1 MLQVS
6 FSSLQSANRKGI
18 VFTDT
23 TGAYDVVSNPDGYGA
38 PNATIAQIS
47 QANLYITDT
56 GGTTHV
62 VNVYPTFPSS
72 SNATFTVNNTD
83 LGLLA
88 TDVLPDGFYKVRYEV
103 QGTTS
108 TQNGV
113 LSSVTKDMLLS
124 GGVECCVRK
133 MAAKGDCNCKKPEA
147 VEARMLYEAMILSA
161 ENCDET
167 CAEKILKELQRMCN
181 KKCNCNGL

>member
-6 FSSLQSANRKGI
+6 FSELQSANRKGI

-23 TGAYDVVSNPDGYGA
+23 TGAYDVVSNPDGYGS

-56 GGTTHV
+56 GGTLHT
-62 VNVYPTFPSS
+62 VNVYPTFPSAL
-72 SNATFTVNNTD
+72 NASFTVNNTD
-83 LGLLA
+83 LGLTA
-88 TDVLPDGFYKVRYEV
+88 NDVLPDGFYTVRYEV
-103 QGTTS
+103 QGTTG

-113 LSSVTKDMLLS
+113 LSSVSKKVLLS
-124 GGVECCVRK
+124 GGLDCCVRK
-133 MAAKGDCNCKKPEA
+133 LAAKGDCNCKKPEA
-147 VEARMLYEAMILSA
+147 VEARMLYEAMVLAA

-167 CAEKILKELQRMCN
+167 CAEKIFKELQRMCN
-181 KKCNCNGL
+181 KKCKCYGV

>member
-6 FSSLQSANRKGI
+6 FSHKQSSNRKGV

-23 TGAYDVVSNPDGYGA
+23 TGAYDVVSNPDGYGT

-47 QANLYITDT
+47 QATLYITDT
-56 GGTTHV
+56 GGTLHT
-62 VNVYPTFPSS
+62 VNVYPTFPS
-72 SNATFTVNNTD
+72 AVDGTFTVNNTD
-83 LGLLA
+83 LGLA
-88 TDVLPDGFYKVRYEV
+88 SDVLLPDGFYNVRFEV
-103 QGTTS
+103 QGTTG

-113 LSSVTKDMLLS
+113 LSSVTKRILLS

-147 VEARMLYEAMILSA
+147 VEARMMYEAMILSA
-161 ENCDET
+161 DNCDET
-167 CAEKILKELQRMCN
+167 CAQKILTELQRMCN
-181 KKCNCNGL
+181 KNCNCNGL

>member
-6 FSSLQSANRKGI
+6 FSEAQSSNRKGV
-18 VFTDT
+18 VFTEL
-23 TGAYDVVSNPDGYGA
+23 TGAYNVVSNPDGYGV
-38 PNATIAQIS
+38 PNATIAQIT
-47 QANLYITDT
+47 QATLYITDT
-56 GGTTHV
+56 GGTLHT

-72 SNATFTVNNTD
+72 TNGTFTVNNTD
-83 LGLLA
+83 LGLTANDL
-88 TDVLPDGFYKVRYEV
+88 LPDGFYKVRYEV
-103 QGTTS
+103 QGTTG

-113 LSSVTKDMLLS
+113 LSSVTKDILLY

-133 MAAKGDCNCKKPEA
+133 LAAKGDCNCKKPEA
-147 VEARMLYEAMILSA
+147 VEARMMLEAMILAA

-167 CAEKILKELQRMCN
+167 CAQKILTELQRICN

>member
-6 FSSLQSANRKGI
+6 FSSLQSTNRKGI

-47 QANLYITDT
+47 QAILYITDT
-56 GGTTHV
+56 GGTLHT
-62 VNVYPTFPSS
+62 VNVYPTFPSA
-72 SNATFTVNNTD
+72 SNASFTVNNTD
-83 LGLLA
+83 LGLTLN
-88 TDVLPDGFYKVRYEV
+88 DVLPDGFYKVRYEV
-103 QGTTS
+103 QGTTG

-113 LSSVTKDMLLS
+113 LSSLTKNILLS

-133 MAAKGDCNCKKPEA
+133 MASNGDCNCKKPKA
-147 VEARMLYEAMILSA
+147 VEARMLYEAMVLSA

-181 KKCNCNGL
+181 KNCNCYGV